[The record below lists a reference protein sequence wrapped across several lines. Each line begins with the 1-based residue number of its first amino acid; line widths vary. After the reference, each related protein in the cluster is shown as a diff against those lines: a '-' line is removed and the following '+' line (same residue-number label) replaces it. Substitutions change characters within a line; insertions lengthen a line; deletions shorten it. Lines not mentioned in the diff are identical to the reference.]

1 VILIGSR
8 VEHALCSGALLL
20 IDDHCQEPSPGRSSR
35 ALVWCKKSG
44 TFAAAK
50 AESTVPLLCRM
61 NRQKRA

>member
-20 IDDHCQEPSPGRSSR
+20 IDDHYQEPSLGHSFR
-35 ALVWCKKSG
+35 ALVWCEKSG

-50 AESTVPLLCRM
+50 AESTVPLLCHM